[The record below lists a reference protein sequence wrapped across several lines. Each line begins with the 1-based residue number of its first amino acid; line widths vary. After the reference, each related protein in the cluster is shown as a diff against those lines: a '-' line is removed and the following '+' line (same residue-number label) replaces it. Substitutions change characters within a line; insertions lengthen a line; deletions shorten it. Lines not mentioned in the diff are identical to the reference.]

1 MEQKHID
8 LLYISLIYLNKY
20 QIIYLNMSIWHQSLS
35 RKHIIP
41 EFQQSQ
47 TPT

>member
-20 QIIYLNMSIWHQSLS
+20 QIIYLNMSI
-35 RKHIIP
+35 
-41 EFQQSQ
+41 
-47 TPT
+47 